1 MVEIVLDEFVVI
13 DGVNELAVFFR
24 NVRIKILLAGGG
36 IGVGKV
42 HVMDHVG
49 GVGEDQIEM
58 ITARERLRGE
68 YELTGDARDV
78 NMTG

>member
-49 GVGEDQIEM
+49 GVGEDQIGRQA
-58 ITARERLRGE
+58 TCCSACH
-68 YELTGDARDV
+68 AQ
-78 NMTG
+78 